1 MIITFARKFGLGFIY
16 PFGSLS
22 LHTYSLHWQRTFS
35 RKMWWSAASVYRYA
49 RHWLILTLHRNM
61 ATKVVYFTVDGK
73 PEQAEFRSDD
83 TADELKGKLLSRGKL
98 YIYVHLSKWGR
109 ECARRMNTTVNAYF
123 WFDFLLT
130 VTCTS

>member
-1 MIITFARKFGLGFIY
+1 
-16 PFGSLS
+16 
-22 LHTYSLHWQRTFS
+22 
-35 RKMWWSAASVYRYA
+35 
-49 RHWLILTLHRNM
+49 M

-98 YIYVHLSKWGR
+98 YIYVGLQYTCQNEG
-109 ECARRMNTTVNAYF
+109 ECARSMNTTVNAYF

>member
-1 MIITFARKFGLGFIY
+1 
-16 PFGSLS
+16 
-22 LHTYSLHWQRTFS
+22 
-35 RKMWWSAASVYRYA
+35 
-49 RHWLILTLHRNM
+49 M

-98 YIYVHLSKWGR
+98 YIYVYLSKWGR
-109 ECARRMNTTVNAYF
+109 KFARRINTTVNAYF
-123 WFDFLLT
+123 CFDFLLT

>member
-1 MIITFARKFGLGFIY
+1 
-16 PFGSLS
+16 
-22 LHTYSLHWQRTFS
+22 
-35 RKMWWSAASVYRYA
+35 
-49 RHWLILTLHRNM
+49 M

-98 YIYVHLSKWGR
+98 YIYAMYTCQNEG